1 MTRTK
6 LPSSNKDLLET
17 PFVEVSITMDELKK
31 AYFNHNKSFSSGAN
45 LTFGEVCTLLTRLF
59 NGGSV
64 VAGNATS
71 LAKIIALIKQ
81 DKREEAFRLWGDT
94 AEEWTLR
101 FPWLQPFGDS
111 AMWNDIYAIHGDN
124 QGNNLRN
131 AMKSTADIVFSADWL
146 DQQGGM
152 SRLTAKLRR
161 VGNIARLDAIS
172 QDIWLSAID
181 QGFRVHTES
190 RWIEDLSESPI
201 GELRNSL
208 PVNFTAGYT
217 GIFFRATSP
226 DMTLVG
232 NMVYSMA
239 LNHVNNMLSD
249 LNRFARAGDGE
260 DTFYSRIRSN
270 IPLGAFLGNPVLS
283 QDAVPVVGLHSNPG
297 KLYNILRDKMP
308 GGRNLRQQG
317 VFAKP
322 SQEAHRTGTA
332 ANLAL
337 VGKDGTTSRRKRAQ
351 GFRLLDRDT
360 AETLKGA
367 LDVGGQVFTA
377 HAVFEEYLEWYK
389 NKRGLAARISLSNGT
404 KEEWGKWG
412 FNPWRFSEYPENA
425 RLFIKILE
433 GA

>member
-1 MTRTK
+1 
-6 LPSSNKDLLET
+6 
-17 PFVEVSITMDELKK
+17 MDELKK
-31 AYFNHNKSFSSGAN
+31 AYFDHGKSFSSTTN
-45 LTFGEVCTLLTRLF
+45 LNFGEVCTLLTRFF

-64 VAGNATS
+64 IAGNATL

-81 DKREEAFRLWGDT
+81 DKREEAFRLWGNT

-101 FPWLQPFGDS
+101 FPWVQPFGNS
-111 AMWNDIYAIHGDN
+111 SMWTDIYAINGDN
-124 QGNNLRN
+124 QGHTLRN
-131 AMKSTADIVFSADWL
+131 AMKAAADVLFLAGWL

-161 VGNIARLDAIS
+161 VGNTIHMETVS
-172 QDIWLSAID
+172 QDIWLSELD
-181 QGFRVHTES
+181 QGFRIHTAS
-190 RWIEDLSESPI
+190 RWVEDLSDNPI
-201 GELRNSL
+201 GELQIRL
-208 PVNFTAGYT
+208 PANFIAGYT
-217 GIFFRATSP
+217 NIPFRATSP

-232 NMVYSMA
+232 NMVYNMA
-239 LNHVNNMLSD
+239 LHYVNNMLYD

-260 DTFYSRIRSN
+260 NTFYSRIRSN

-283 QDAVPVVGLHSNPG
+283 QNAVPIVVLHSNPG
-297 KLYNILRDKMP
+297 KLYNLLRNRMP

-322 SQEAHRTGTA
+322 NREARRTGTA

-337 VGKDGTTSRRKRAQ
+337 IGKDGTSSRRKRAQ

-377 HAVFEEYLEWYK
+377 HTVFEEYLEWYK
-389 NKRGLAARISLSNGT
+389 NKRRLAARISLANGT

-412 FNPWRFSEYPENA
+412 FNPWSFSEYPENA

>member
-1 MTRTK
+1 
-6 LPSSNKDLLET
+6 
-17 PFVEVSITMDELKK
+17 MDELKK
-31 AYFNHNKSFSSGAN
+31 AYFDHGKSFSSTTN
-45 LTFGEVCTLLTRLF
+45 LNFGEVCTLLTRVF

-64 VAGNATS
+64 VTGNATS

-81 DKREEAFRLWGDT
+81 DRREEAFRMWGDT

-111 AMWNDIYAIHGDN
+111 AMWASIYAIHGDS
-124 QGNNLRN
+124 QGQNLRN
-131 AMKSTADIVFSADWL
+131 AMKATADVVFLAEWL
-146 DQQGGM
+146 YQQGGM

-161 VGNIARLDAIS
+161 VGNTARLDVIS
-172 QDIWLSAID
+172 QDIWLSELD
-181 QGFRVHTES
+181 QGLRIHTAS
-190 RWIEDLSESPI
+190 RWVEDLSENPL
-201 GELRNSL
+201 GELRTRL
-208 PVNFTAGYT
+208 PVNFIAGYT
-217 GIFFRATSP
+217 NILFRATSP

-232 NMVYSMA
+232 NMIYNMA
-239 LNHVNNMLSD
+239 LDYVNTMLHN
-249 LNRFARAGDGE
+249 LNRFAWAGDGE

-283 QDAVPVVGLHSNPG
+283 QNAVPVVALHSNPG
-297 KLYNILRDKMP
+297 KLYNLLRNRMP

-322 SQEAHRTGTA
+322 NREARRTGTA

-337 VGKDGTTSRRKRAQ
+337 IGKDGTSSRLKRAQ

-377 HAVFEEYLEWYK
+377 HTVFEEYLEWYK
-389 NKRGLAARISLSNGT
+389 NKRRLAARISLANGT

-412 FNPWRFSEYPENA
+412 FNPWSFSEYPENA